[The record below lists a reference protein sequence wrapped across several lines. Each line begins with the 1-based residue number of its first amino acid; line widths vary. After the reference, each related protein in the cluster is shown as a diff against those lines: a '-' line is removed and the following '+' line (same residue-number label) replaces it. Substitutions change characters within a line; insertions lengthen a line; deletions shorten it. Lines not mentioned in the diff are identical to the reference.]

1 MDADALVPTDKV
13 DDLVHGN
20 AGWRRAR
27 DANGQVSVQSSHRLL
42 LQDDV
47 PDFDS
52 QSITLAAV

>member
-1 MDADALVPTDKV
+1 MDADALVSADKV

-20 AGWRRAR
+20 GGWRRAR

-52 QSITLAAV
+52 QFTPLAAV